1 MLSRSTSWTFCT
13 SELNSDSRRER
24 HIAFTPKCVPPLPPK
39 LAVSIVSWRPSRES
53 LRYIPS
59 PKPVALMSLPDP
71 PAVSSSVGMTLLP
84 NNPP

>member
-1 MLSRSTSWTFCT
+1 MLSRSTSIF
-13 SELNSDSRRER
+13 RRER

-39 LAVSIVSWRPSRES
+39 LAVSIVSWRPSRVS
-53 LRYIPS
+53 LRNIPF

-84 NNPP
+84 NNPPSA